1 MPLLEVTQTRHLNAT
16 VRFSDTTVLRI
27 NRYVEFVRNQ
37 TGIRVE
43 ADQILDKA
51 ANYAFDKD
59 REFLDYEKT
68 PQANDVSSVLRV
80 RKPPVVST
88 SRQRSKAAAKGGE
101 TPAVVA
107 GSRA

>member
-16 VRFSDTTVLRI
+16 VKFADTTIQRI

-51 ANYAFDKD
+51 ANFAFDKD
-59 REFLDYEKT
+59 REFLDFEKT
-68 PQANDVSSVLRV
+68 PEAHDVSSVLRV
-80 RKPPVVST
+80 RKPPVVSA
-88 SRQRSKAAAKGGE
+88 SRQSPKPAAKGGE
-101 TPAVVA
+101 TLASVA